1 MRLIAGFVAGLAA
14 VFACVSIA
22 VTAQRIEEASY
33 LQIGGIEQWVTIR
46 GDDAR
51 KTCLASAPWR
61 HGVEFSPLDVVS
73 RRILY
78 FDGLQFADAKLR
90 EQPVRGASRPDK

>member
-51 KTCLASAPWR
+51 KPVLLLL
-61 HGVEFSPLDVVS
+61 HGGM
-73 RRILY
+73 
-78 FDGLQFADAKLR
+78 GLSL
-90 EQPVRGASRPDK
+90 VRWIS